1 MNTTT
6 LTTSIT
12 IPKMDLSLLKDLAKK
27 FGWTINNAPANKP
40 GLEEALDNVKNGNIR
55 AVLTGRIVRKCLILR
70 ASPWV
75 NVHNTPTRPVGATVK
90 KLHIGIA
97 DHSTFN
103 TQHSTFK
110 SVPFAGEA

>member
-27 FGWTINNAPANKP
+27 FGWAINNAPANKP

-90 KLHIGIA
+90 KTPHRHRRPFHI
-97 DHSTFN
+97 
-103 TQHSTFK
+103 QHSTFK